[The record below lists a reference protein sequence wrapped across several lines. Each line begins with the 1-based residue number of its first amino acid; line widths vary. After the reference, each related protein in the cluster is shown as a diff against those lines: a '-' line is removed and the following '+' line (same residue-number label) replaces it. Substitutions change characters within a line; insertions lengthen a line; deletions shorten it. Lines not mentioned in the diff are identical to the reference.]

1 MQGCNDLWRGRQ
13 GGHAQQR
20 VVGQSIHICRD
31 FCISTLGREHD
42 TTGSS
47 RTTSTNSSL
56 QSRGVARPGHG
67 STSHIHHSPAAGQTG
82 GGGVQTKGNGTVFVS
97 HSANC
102 LQCSQRGARAR
113 CSACNVLGRR
123 EQGIGRRAVHGI
135 SSQDTVLALH
145 AVDVG
150 GRNVSHVEDFNVAFQ
165 GLGSLLLSR
174 EGCRQ
179 ATRAK
184 SHASGGNG
192 GLRAAVVGGGQHGT
206 AIGTLGHIG
215 GPHVAR
221 RQEHLE
227 VQQVVGVG
235 GAAETDLHGLAVHGV
250 GIHHAQQ
257 RGIAV
262 LGGEIR
268 HHQNVANTGGGNTES
283 RCVGQVSQASS
294 RCSRSCNAGTD
305 LSHASVCHTSH
316 TQTANQGSNAQREK
330 IFLHGNSS

>member
-47 RTTSTNSSL
+47 RTTSTNGSL

-82 GGGVQTKGNGTVFVS
+82 GGGVQTKGNGTGFVS
-97 HSANC
+97 DRIHC
-102 LQCSQRGARAR
+102 LQCRQRGARAGS
-113 CSACNVLGRR
+113 SACNVLSSRV
-123 EQGIGRRAVHGI
+123 QGIGRRSTRAAGNNRAI
-135 SSQDTVLALH
+135 DARN

-206 AIGTLGHIG
+206 AIGALGHIG

-227 VQQVVGVG
+227 VQQVIRVG

-268 HHQNVANTGGGNTES
+268 HHQNVANTGGGNAES
-283 RCVGQVSQASS
+283 RCIGQVSQASS
-294 RCSRSCNAGTD
+294 RCSRSCSAGTE
-305 LSHASVCHTSH
+305 LSHASICHTSH

-330 IFLHGNSS
+330 IFLHENSS